1 MYGRVYEL
9 VNALILYHILRTK
22 KPYSN
27 LGYDY
32 FDYQDRT
39 RIERHHL
46 HRLEQLGYTV
56 TLVPKEAA

>member
-1 MYGRVYEL
+1 VL
-9 VNALILYHILRTK
+9 LSPIFRTK
-22 KPYSN
+22 KPYTD
-27 LGYDY
+27 LAADY
-32 FDYQDRT
+32 FDHLARA